1 MLIVEY
7 LLQRHPLVDGEM
19 LTNLM
24 IQYKVG
30 VQIRQVYELYDI
42 DDDFF
47 KE

>member
-1 MLIVEY
+1 MNIA
-7 LLQRHPLVDGEM
+7 LVDGEM

-30 VQIRQVYELYDI
+30 VQIHQVYELYDV

-47 KE
+47 EE